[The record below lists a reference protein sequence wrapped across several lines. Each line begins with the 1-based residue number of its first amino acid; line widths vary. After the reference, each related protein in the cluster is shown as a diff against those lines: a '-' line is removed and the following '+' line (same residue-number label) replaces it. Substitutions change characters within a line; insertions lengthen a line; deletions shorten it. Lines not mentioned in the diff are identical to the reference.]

1 MHINTFWIALSPAC
15 DTPHV
20 AAALQEYCISFHCLL
35 VNQDFPTAHDSRE
48 EKRQRDC
55 QCVAWQISHLKC
67 RKTIVSSSISLI
79 TLLCSEKVAKK
90 VAEIKGRDW
99 EWCQEWSNDQPRS
112 DGLRLFSD
120 LPPNSERSSFQHL
133 TPSLKEDNDGW
144 ESSSHKAALS
154 AHRGRCG
161 DVVTG
166 KAGCVSKQELPA
178 LCIAA
183 LALQWYYSHP
193 HLTSPLTT
201 PCLSLLSLPVSL
213 LLLLLS
219 LFPSLFLFFY
229 TDSSFPY
236 STWNNIK
243 NTIQKALNSNSRCQV
258 ILSAAVVLLC
268 CTNMILTRADFMG
281 T

>member
-1 MHINTFWIALSPAC
+1 MEI
-15 DTPHV
+15 
-20 AAALQEYCISFHCLL
+20 
-35 VNQDFPTAHDSRE
+35 
-48 EKRQRDC
+48 KQRD
-55 QCVAWQISHLKC
+55 VE
-67 RKTIVSSSISLI
+67 R
-79 TLLCSEKVAKK
+79 
-90 VAEIKGRDW
+90 
-99 EWCQEWSNDQPRS
+99 CQEWSNDQPRS

-120 LPPNSERSSFQHL
+120 LPPNSERSSFQYL

-144 ESSSHKAALS
+144 GSSSHKAALS

-201 PCLSLLSLPVSL
+201 ACLSPLSIPLSL
-213 LLLLLS
+213 LLL
-219 LFPSLFLFFY
+219 FIFN

-236 STWNNIK
+236 STWNNLKITTHTKKK
-243 NTIQKALNSNSRCQV
+243 NLLNCNSGCQV
-258 ILSAAVVLLC
+258 TLSVVVCFATL
-268 CTNMILTRADFMG
+268 IWF
-281 T
+281 

>member
-1 MHINTFWIALSPAC
+1 MEI
-15 DTPHV
+15 
-20 AAALQEYCISFHCLL
+20 
-35 VNQDFPTAHDSRE
+35 
-48 EKRQRDC
+48 KQRD
-55 QCVAWQISHLKC
+55 
-67 RKTIVSSSISLI
+67 
-79 TLLCSEKVAKK
+79 
-90 VAEIKGRDW
+90 AER
-99 EWCQEWSNDQPRS
+99 CQEWSNDQPRS

-120 LPPNSERSSFQHL
+120 LPPNSERSSFQYL

-144 ESSSHKAALS
+144 GSSSHKAALS

-201 PCLSLLSLPVSL
+201 ACLSPLSIPLSL
-213 LLLLLS
+213 LLL
-219 LFPSLFLFFY
+219 FIFN

-236 STWNNIK
+236 STWNNLKITTHTK
-243 NTIQKALNSNSRCQV
+243 KKICWTVIQ
-258 ILSAAVVLLC
+258 VV
-268 CTNMILTRADFMG
+268 R
-281 T
+281 